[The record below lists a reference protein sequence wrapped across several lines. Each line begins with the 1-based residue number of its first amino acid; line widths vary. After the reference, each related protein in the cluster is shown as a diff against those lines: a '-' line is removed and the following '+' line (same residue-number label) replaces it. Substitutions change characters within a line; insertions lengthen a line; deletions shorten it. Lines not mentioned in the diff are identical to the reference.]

1 MSDTIFEVKEDS
13 SVAQADPADVI
24 LTKLNMLQNGFK
36 SLHQVI
42 YEFAALDEFKSVES
56 LKKLLSEHT
65 DESAARILYHLTCLN
80 SVNHGLVLLQSN
92 VQSLLKA
99 YNASKLGE

>member
-24 LTKLNMLQNGFK
+24 LAKLIILKNGFD
-36 SLHQVI
+36 SLQQTI
-42 YEFAALDEFKSVES
+42 SEFSSLDEFKSVES

-80 SVNHGLVLLQSN
+80 SVNHGLALLQSN